1 MTPDSQ
7 GALLANEIR
16 NCLSNAIADENKPAP
31 AAIIRERVLDKAI
44 KDQSR
49 LWLPKKYSSYKDFML
64 ACDVTVRQSLG
75 SPQRFGPDPAN
86 WTWGK
91 VFVTRFTHP
100 LSIAPLIGGQFII
113 PQIPIAGSGQTP
125 NVGSAVSMRFIAS
138 PGNWDATRHVIPLG
152 ESGDPKSEHWK
163 DQFEAWQTGSPQ
175 IFPFT
180 RQAIENATKSTV
192 TYGPK

>member
-1 MTPDSQ
+1 MDDVRDTQLDVFNIPLNNLAKQVVKLGGASSETLSALKSWDGQMTSDSQ

-75 SPQRFGPDPAN
+75 SPQRFGPDQAN

-91 VFVTRFTHP
+91 VFVTRFTHN
-100 LSIAPLIGGQFII
+100 
-113 PQIPIAGSGQTP
+113 TT
-125 NVGSAVSMRFIAS
+125 
-138 PGNWDATRHVIPLG
+138 TR
-152 ESGDPKSEHWK
+152 KC
-163 DQFEAWQTGSPQ
+163 
-175 IFPFT
+175 
-180 RQAIENATKSTV
+180 
-192 TYGPK
+192 Y